1 MGAPCRQVLRDV
13 VSRHLHHIRGWRSL
27 IHDEFVDG
35 AEEGT
40 ERDVLCESRSVVMI
54 SMICGQIAMTV
65 EILEMPR
72 GSGILVL

>member
-1 MGAPCRQVLRDV
+1 MGALCRQVLRDV
-13 VSRHLHHIRGWRSL
+13 VSRHLHHIRGRRSL

-35 AEEGT
+35 AEECTG
-40 ERDVLCESRSVVMI
+40 RDVLCESRSVVMI